1 MRVPSVTLRSL
12 TALTATL
19 ALVSSCARR
28 PPEPAIQEGPPVAAV
43 LEPGPTSATALEWDL
58 AWDGAQAATNGIGR
72 FTAVRGWTRGTAEGR
87 WTVGRLAGFAV
98 DAPWAGRWVL
108 ELTGRVQVPGDNGT
122 SQDVQVTVNR
132 QRVGDLV
139 LTTEPTTARTAVEL
153 RRGRNVIVL
162 RLERA
167 ASPHEL
173 GQSDDRRVLGMY
185 VSTVRLVPDATTPG
199 DRVTPVVDNN
209 PLVRRVTA
217 QNGSVELVRDAQF
230 VAPLRLPDDGRLT
243 LSVRQVSS
251 HGELPETVEL
261 TVQPLEGGRPR
272 TLPRRVVPRED
283 GGGTV
288 TLRLPELA
296 DRVAMVTLA
305 TETPVEVAVDALA
318 TPGWTAPTSHEPWL
332 PAPDVVVIVLDAMRA
347 DALGAIRD
355 GRPLTPRLDELGR
368 RSELFHHAFAPT
380 PYTVASLA
388 TIHTGLGFHD
398 HGVVTRDQRLADGAT
413 TLAEAL
419 AGVGYRTVA
428 VSATPNDSPAL
439 GFDQGFETFVAG
451 WTGRSR
457 ADRLDPFHVTDLAVE
472 QLATPDDGRPLYL
485 FVHYIHPHEPY
496 APPERFD
503 VFTDPSYTGTIT
515 GRHRT
520 FDQLLRGAL
529 VADARDRAHLEN
541 LYAGNVLAADAA
553 VGELLDRLAARDRWR
568 DTMVVVTADH
578 GDEFFERGLTGHNR
592 TVYGELLHIP
602 MIVRLPESRSSGG
615 DAHDRLVTLQD
626 IAPTVA
632 RIAGGSMPWPIGA
645 VDLVDPPDDPATVH
659 DRWMVSRTADQDRP
673 VFGVRTLGFST
684 VLYPWGDGELYA
696 LANDPGEVVDLRA
709 RRPDLFAGLS
719 VLLQR
724 ELWREP
730 FIPAAG
736 DAGPRT
742 EEELE
747 MLRALG
753 YVD

>member
-1 MRVPSVTLRSL
+1 MRVLSVTRPTLL
-12 TALTATL
+12 ALTTGLTL
-19 ALVSSCARR
+19 LGACARR
-28 PPEPAIQEGPPVAAV
+28 PPAPEIPAGPPVAAV
-43 LEPGPTSATALEWDL
+43 LEPGPSTATALEWNL
-58 AWDGAQAATNGIGR
+58 AWDSDVATIHRIGR
-72 FTAVRGWTRGTAEGR
+72 FTALRGWTRGTADGR
-87 WTVGRLAGFAV
+87 WTVGRLTGFAV

-108 ELTGRVQVPGDNGT
+108 ELEGRVQVPGADGA
-122 SQDVQVTVNR
+122 SQRVQLTVNR
-132 QRVGDLV
+132 KRYDDLV
-139 LTTEPTTARTAVEL
+139 LTTTGPTTTATMVDL
-153 RRGRNVIVL
+153 RRGRNVVVL
-162 RLERA
+162 RLDHA

-173 GQSDDRRVLGMY
+173 GLSDDRRVVGMLI
-185 VSTVRLVPDATTPG
+185 SKVRLEPSPEGSG
-199 DRVTPVVDNN
+199 DRIP
-209 PLVRRVTA
+209 PLPSEPSVRQVTA
-217 QNGSVELVRDAQF
+217 PAGLASLESGAGL
-230 VAPLRLPDDGRLT
+230 VAPLRIPDDGRLT
-243 LSVRQVSS
+243 LSLSSVSP
-251 HGELPETVEL
+251 GTDLPETVEL
-261 TVQPLEGGRPR
+261 TVQPLGGGRPR
-272 TLPRRVVPRED
+272 SLPRRVAHND

-296 DRVAMVTLA
+296 GRVAVVTA
-305 TETPVEVAVDALA
+305 TTDTAVRIDADDLD
-318 TPGWTAPTSHEPWL
+318 TPGWTPPTAIEPW
-332 PAPDVVVIVLDAMRA
+332 AAQPDVVVVVLDAMRA
-347 DALGAIRD
+347 DALGATRD
-355 GRPLTPRLDELGR
+355 GRKLTPRLDELSG
-368 RSELFHHAFAPT
+368 RSERFRHAFAPT

-398 HGVVTRDQRLADGAT
+398 HGVVTRDRRLADGAT
-413 TLAEAL
+413 TLAESL
-419 AGVGYRTVA
+419 AAVGYRTVA

-451 WTGRSR
+451 WTDRSR
-457 ADRLDPFHVTDLAVE
+457 ADRLDPFHVTNLAVE
-472 QLATPDDGRPLYL
+472 QLAAPDDGRPLYL

-496 APPERFD
+496 VPPERFD
-503 VFTDPSYTGTIT
+503 VFTDPSYSGSIT

-520 FDQLLRGAL
+520 FDKLLRGAL

-602 MIVRLPESRSSGG
+602 MVVRLPESRTSDGTI
-615 DAHDRLVTLQD
+615 HDRLVTLQD

-645 VDLVDPPDDPATVH
+645 VDLVDPPDDPATIH
-659 DRWMVSRTADQDRP
+659 DRWMVSRTADGDKP
-673 VFGVRTLGFST
+673 VIGVRTLGFST
-684 VLYPWGDGELYA
+684 VLYPWGDGELYV
-696 LANDPGEVVDLRA
+696 LANDPGEIVDQRA

-719 VLLQR
+719 VLAQR

-736 DAGPRT
+736 EAGPRT

>member
-1 MRVPSVTLRSL
+1 MRVPSLTLPSL
-12 TALTATL
+12 VALTATL
-19 ALVSSCARR
+19 LLAGSCARR
-28 PPEPAIQEGPPVAAV
+28 PLAPEAPAGPPVAAV
-43 LEPGPTSATALEWDL
+43 LEPGPSTETALTWDL
-58 AWDGAQAATNGIGR
+58 TWDGDVATTHPIGR
-72 FTAVRGWTRGTAEGR
+72 FTALRGWTRGTTEGR
-87 WTVGRLAGFAV
+87 WTVGSLAGFAV
-98 DAPWAGRWVL
+98 DVPWAGRWVL
-108 ELTGRVQVPGDNGT
+108 ELEGRVQIGGADGT
-122 SQDVQVTVNR
+122 SQHVRVTVNR
-132 QRVGDLV
+132 KPYDDLV
-139 LTTEPTTARTAVEL
+139 LTTTESTTTSTHVDL
-153 RRGRNVIVL
+153 RRGRNVVVL
-162 RLERA
+162 RLDRT
-167 ASPHEL
+167 ASPYEL
-173 GQSDDRRVLGMY
+173 GVSDDRRVLGML
-185 VSTVRLVPDATTPG
+185 VSKVRLEPSPETSTDVIPPLPSEPTVRQ
-199 DRVTPVVDNN
+199 
-209 PLVRRVTA
+209 VTA
-217 QNGSVELVRDAQF
+217 QPDFAALASGARFA
-230 VAPLRLPDDGRLT
+230 APLRVPDTGRLT
-243 LSVRQVSS
+243 LSLTAAGPRMD
-251 HGELPETVEL
+251 LPETVEL
-261 TVQPLEGGRPR
+261 TVQPLGGGRPR
-272 TLPRRVVPRED
+272 TLPRRVAPRD
-283 GGGTV
+283 GASTV
-288 TLRLPELA
+288 TLRVPELA
-296 DRVAMVTLA
+296 GRVAVA
-305 TETPVEVAVDALA
+305 TVATDAAVRIAVDDLD
-318 TPGWTAPTSHEPWL
+318 TPGWTAPTELEPW
-332 PAPDVVVIVLDAMRA
+332 AAQPDVVVVVLDAMRA
-347 DALGAIRD
+347 DALGATRD
-355 GRPLTPRLDELGR
+355 GRQLTPRLDELGR
-368 RSELFHHAFAPT
+368 RSAVFRHAFAPT

-398 HGVVTRDQRLADGAT
+398 HGMVTRDRRLADEAT

-419 AGVGYRTVA
+419 SAVGYRTVA

-457 ADRLDPFHVTDLAVE
+457 EERLDPFHVTDLAVE
-472 QLATPDDGRPLYL
+472 QLAAPEDGRPLYL

-503 VFTDPSYTGTIT
+503 VFTDPSYTGSIT

-520 FDQLLRGAL
+520 FDKLFRGAL

-553 VGELLDRLAARDRWR
+553 VGELLDRLAARHRWR
-568 DTMVVVTADH
+568 DTMIVVTADH
-578 GDEFFERGLTGHNR
+578 GDEFFERGLAGHNR

-602 MIVRLPESRSSGG
+602 MVVRLPDAQTSGG
-615 DAHDRLVTLQD
+615 SVHDRLVTLQD

-645 VDLVDPPDDPATVH
+645 IDLVDPPNDPATVH
-659 DRWMVSRTADQDRP
+659 DRWMVSRTADQERP
-673 VFGVRTLGFST
+673 VFGVRTVGFST
-684 VLYPWGDGELYA
+684 VLYPWGDGELYV

-730 FIPAAG
+730 FVPAAG